1 MNFSNENVN
10 VIVIGDLMID
20 IYHTSEI
27 KRNAPEDIKIP
38 IHNIIDNVYK
48 LGGAC
53 NVAFNLHSLGTSVEL
68 LGVVGDDIYG
78 NQIEKMICDSNLKHK
93 LFIDKTRKTT
103 QKNRIFYNDE
113 LKCRFDVENTH
124 DIPLTIQDEILN
136 YIKSSQNIHAIII
149 SDYDKGVVTME
160 LCQSIISYS
169 NHNHI
174 LTFID
179 PKLNNY
185 HKYKNCFLFKPNVF
199 EAEKI
204 TNETNIDKMITK
216 IHNEMKCKN
225 VLITLGEKGMIFSQ
239 NDSLNKTYTIQH
251 KEIIHKKDV
260 TGAGDIV
267 LSILVHVYIKS
278 NNLLESC
285 HVANYIAG
293 KSVGVVGNYNVSQ
306 LDIDEYYKIMHSEIK
321 DNVNIPSNSKIIYDY
336 EYDNIIKLSNKKNIV
351 FTNGCFDIL
360 HSGHIKCLQF
370 SKNQGDI
377 LVVGLNSDDSIKKIK
392 GPERPI
398 NNIEERATML
408 SLFDFIDY
416 IIIFSEDTPYNIL
429 KLLKPLKMVKGSD
442 YKIEN
447 VVGSEFT
454 NEVLL
459 FNYIEN
465 KSSTRIIDK
474 IKKYHEIKK
483 YK

>member
-1 MNFSNENVN
+1 MNFSNETVN

-20 IYHTSEI
+20 IYHKSEI
-27 KRNAPEDIKIP
+27 KRNSPEDIKIP

-53 NVAFNLHSLGTSVEL
+53 NVAFNLHSLGSSVEL

-78 NQIEKMICDSNLKHK
+78 NQIEKMVCDSNLKHK

-136 YIKSSQNIHAIII
+136 HIKSSVNIHAIVI

-204 TNETNIDKMITK
+204 TNETNIDKMITI

-225 VLITLGEKGMIFSQ
+225 VLVTLGEQGMILSQ
-239 NDSLNKTYTIQH
+239 NDNIINK
-251 KEIIHKKDV
+251 IHK
-260 TGAGDIV
+260 
-267 LSILVHVYIKS
+267 IK
-278 NNLLESC
+278 
-285 HVANYIAG
+285 H
-293 KSVGVVGNYNVSQ
+293 K
-306 LDIDEYYKIMHSEIK
+306 
-321 DNVNIPSNSKIIYDY
+321 
-336 EYDNIIKLSNKKNIV
+336 
-351 FTNGCFDIL
+351 
-360 HSGHIKCLQF
+360 
-370 SKNQGDI
+370 
-377 LVVGLNSDDSIKKIK
+377 
-392 GPERPI
+392 
-398 NNIEERATML
+398 
-408 SLFDFIDY
+408 
-416 IIIFSEDTPYNIL
+416 
-429 KLLKPLKMVKGSD
+429 
-442 YKIEN
+442 
-447 VVGSEFT
+447 
-454 NEVLL
+454 
-459 FNYIEN
+459 
-465 KSSTRIIDK
+465 
-474 IKKYHEIKK
+474 
-483 YK
+483 

>member
-1 MNFSNENVN
+1 MNLSNENMN

-20 IYHTSEI
+20 IYHKSEI
-27 KRNAPEDIKIP
+27 KRNAPEDTNIP
-38 IHNIIDNVYK
+38 IHNVFNHDYK

-68 LGVVGDDIYG
+68 LGVVGDDMYG
-78 NQIEKMICDSNLKHK
+78 NKIEKMICDSNLKHK

-103 QKNRIFYNDE
+103 QKNRILYNDE

-124 DIPLTIQDEILN
+124 DVPLTIQDEILDH
-136 YIKSSQNIHAIII
+136 IKSSQNIHAIII

-160 LCQSIISYS
+160 LCQSIINYS
-169 NHNHI
+169 NCNGI

-185 HKYKNCFLFKPNVF
+185 HKYKNCFLFKPNAF

-204 TNETNIDKMITK
+204 SNETNIDKMITK
-216 IHNEMKCKN
+216 IHNDIKCKN
-225 VLITLGEKGMIFSQ
+225 LLITLGEQGMMFSQ
-239 NDSLNKTYTIQH
+239 NDNLINKTYKIQH
-251 KEIIHKKDV
+251 KEIINKKDV

-267 LSILVHVYIKS
+267 LSVLVHVYIKS
-278 NNLLESC
+278 NNLFESC
-285 HVANYIAG
+285 NIANYIAG
-293 KSVGVVGNYNVSQ
+293 KSVGVIGNYNVSS
-306 LDIDEYYKIMHSEIK
+306 LDIDEYYKMMHCENK
-321 DNVNIPSNSKIIYDY
+321 DNVNIPSNNKILYDY
-336 EYDNIIKLSNKKNIV
+336 ECDKIIELSKMKNIV

-370 SKNQGDI
+370 CKKQGDI

-398 NNIEERATML
+398 NNIDERSTML

-416 IIIFSEDTPYNIL
+416 IIIFSEETPYNIL

-447 VVGSEFT
+447 IVGSEFT

-465 KSSTRIIDK
+465 KSSTSIINK
-474 IKKYHEIKK
+474 IKKI
-483 YK
+483 

>member
-1 MNFSNENVN
+1 MNLSNENVN

-20 IYHTSEI
+20 IYHKSEI
-27 KRNAPEDIKIP
+27 KRNAPEDKNIP
-38 IHNIIDNVYK
+38 IHNVLNHVYK

-53 NVAFNLHSLGTSVEL
+53 NVALNLHNLGTGVEL
-68 LGVVGDDIYG
+68 LGVVGDDVYG

-93 LFIDKTRKTT
+93 LFIDKKRKTT

-113 LKCRFDVENTH
+113 LKCRFDIEDNC
-124 DIPLTIQDEILN
+124 DIHTTIQDEILN
-136 YIKSSQNIHAIII
+136 YISNAKNIHVIII
-149 SDYDKGVVTME
+149 SDYDKGVITAD
-160 LCQSIISYS
+160 LCQSIIAYS
-169 NHNHI
+169 NCNDI

-179 PKLNNY
+179 PKINNY

-204 TNETNIDKMITK
+204 SNETNIDKMITK

-225 VLITLGEKGMIFSQ
+225 VLITLGEQGMIFSQ
-239 NDSLNKTYTIQH
+239 NDSVLINKTYKIQH
-251 KEIIHKKDV
+251 KEIINKKDV
-260 TGAGDIV
+260 TGAGDVV
-267 LSILVHVYIKS
+267 LSVLVYMYIKS

-285 HVANYIAG
+285 NIANYIAG
-293 KSVGVVGNYNVSQ
+293 KSVGVIGNYNVSS
-306 LDIDEYYKIMHSEIK
+306 LDIDEYYKMMHYEKK
-321 DNVNIPSNSKIIYDY
+321 DNVNIPSNNKILYDY
-336 EYDNIIKLSNKKNIV
+336 EYSKIIELSNKKNIV

-370 SKNQGDI
+370 CKNQGDI

-398 NNIEERATML
+398 NNIEERSTML

-416 IIIFSEDTPYNIL
+416 IIVFSQETPYNIL

-447 VVGSEFT
+447 IVGSEFT

-465 KSSTRIIDK
+465 KSSTSIINK
-474 IKKYHEIKK
+474 IKKI
-483 YK
+483 

>member
-20 IYHTSEI
+20 IYHKSEI
-27 KRNAPEDIKIP
+27 KRNSPEDIKIP

-53 NVAFNLHSLGTSVEL
+53 NVAFNLHSLGSSVEL

-78 NQIEKMICDSNLKHK
+78 NQIEKMVCDSNLKHK

-136 YIKSSQNIHAIII
+136 HIKSSQNIRAIII
-149 SDYDKGVVTME
+149 SDYDKGVVTTE
-160 LCQSIISYS
+160 LCQSIIAYS
-169 NHNHI
+169 NCNDI

-216 IHNEMKCKN
+216 IHNEIKCKN
-225 VLITLGEKGMIFSQ
+225 VLITLGEQGMIFSQ
-239 NDSLNKTYTIQH
+239 NDNLINKTYKIRH

-267 LSILVHVYIKS
+267 LSVLVHVYIKS

-293 KSVGVVGNYNVSQ
+293 KSVGVIGNYNVSQ
-306 LDIDEYYKIMHSEIK
+306 LDIDEYYKMMHYENK
-321 DNVNIPSNSKIIYDY
+321 DNINNNKILYDY
-336 EYDNIIKLSNKKNIV
+336 EYDKIIEISSMKNIV

-370 SKNQGDI
+370 CKNQGDI

-398 NNIEERATML
+398 NNIEERSTML

-416 IIIFSEDTPYNIL
+416 IIIFSQDTPYNIL

-442 YKIEN
+442 YNIEN
-447 VVGSEFT
+447 IIGSEFA
-454 NEVLL
+454 NDVLL

-465 KSSTRIIDK
+465 KSSTSIIDK
-474 IKKYHEIKK
+474 IKNKSKNVK
-483 YK
+483 M

>member
-10 VIVIGDLMID
+10 VIVIGDIMID
-20 IYHTSEI
+20 VYHKSEI

-38 IHNIIDNVYK
+38 IHNIIDNIYK

-68 LGVVGDDIYG
+68 LGVVGDDTYG
-78 NQIEKMICDSNLKHK
+78 NQIEKMMCDSNLKHK

-103 QKNRIFYNDE
+103 QKNRIFHNDE

-136 YIKSSQNIHAIII
+136 HIKNSRNIYAIII
-149 SDYDKGVVTME
+149 SDYDKGLVTME
-160 LCQSIISYS
+160 LCQSIIAYS
-169 NHNHI
+169 NCNDI

-204 TNETNIDKMITK
+204 TNETDVVKMINK
-216 IHNEMKCKN
+216 LHDEMKCKN
-225 VLITLGEKGMIFSQ
+225 VLITLDEQGMIFSPSQ
-239 NDSLNKTYTIQH
+239 NDSLINKTYKIQH

-267 LSILVHVYIKS
+267 LSVLVHVYIKS
-278 NNLLESC
+278 NNLIESC

-293 KSVGVVGNYNVSQ
+293 KSIGVIGNYNVSS
-306 LDIDEYYKIMHSEIK
+306 LEIDEYYKMMHSEIK
-321 DNVNIPSNSKIIYDY
+321 DNVNISSNSKILYDY
-336 EYDNIIKLSNKKNIV
+336 EYDKIIELSNKKNIV

-360 HSGHIKCLQF
+360 HSAHIKCLQYC
-370 SKNQGDI
+370 KNQGDI

-398 NNIEERATML
+398 NNIDERSTIL

-442 YKIEN
+442 YKMEN
-447 VVGSEFT
+447 IVGSEFA

-459 FNYIEN
+459 FDYIEN
-465 KSSTRIIDK
+465 KSSTRIINK
-474 IKKYHEIKK
+474 IKKY
-483 YK
+483 

>member
-20 IYHTSEI
+20 VYHTSEI

-38 IHNIIDNVYK
+38 IHNIIDNNYK

-53 NVAFNLHSLGTSVEL
+53 NVAYNLHSLGTSVEL
-68 LGVVGDDIYG
+68 LGVVGDDVYG
-78 NQIEKMICDSNLKHK
+78 KQIEKMICDSKLKHK
-93 LFIDKTRKTT
+93 LFIDVSRKTT
-103 QKNRIFYNDE
+103 QKNRILYNDE
-113 LKCRFDVENTH
+113 FKCRFDVENTH

-136 YIKSSQNIHAIII
+136 HIKNSQNIHAIVI

-169 NHNHI
+169 NHNDI

-185 HKYKNCFLFKPNVF
+185 HKYKNCFLFKPNLF

-204 TNETNIDKMITK
+204 TNETNVDKMVTI
-216 IHNEMKCKN
+216 IHNEIKCKN
-225 VLITLGEKGMIFSQ
+225 VLITLGEQGMIFSQ
-239 NDSLNKTYTIQH
+239 NNNNNLINKIHNIQH
-251 KEIIHKKDV
+251 KKIINKKDV

-267 LSILVHVYIKS
+267 LSVLVHMYIISK
-278 NNLLESC
+278 NLLESC
-285 HVANYIAG
+285 HVANYVAG
-293 KSVGVVGNYNVSQ
+293 KSVGVVGNYTVNP
-306 LDIDEYYKIMHSEIK
+306 LDIDEYYKTMSYQNK
-321 DNVNIPSNSKIIYDY
+321 DNVNGTNGNSKILYDY
-336 EYDNIIKLSNKKNIV
+336 EYDKIIELSSKKNIV

-360 HSGHIKCLQF
+360 HSAHIKCLQF
-370 SKNQGDI
+370 CKNQGDI
-377 LVVGLNSDDSIKKIK
+377 LVVGLNSDESIKQIK
-392 GPERPI
+392 GPDRPI
-398 NNIEERATML
+398 NNIDERSTML

-416 IIIFSEDTPYNIL
+416 IIIFSEKTPYNIL
-429 KLLKPLKMVKGSD
+429 KLLKPLKMIKGSD

-447 VVGSEFT
+447 IIGSEFA

-459 FNYIEN
+459 FNYVEN

-474 IKKYHEIKK
+474 IKKI
-483 YK
+483 

>member
-10 VIVIGDLMID
+10 VIVIGDLIID
-20 IYHTSEI
+20 IYHKSEI

-78 NQIEKMICDSNLKHK
+78 NQIEKMVCDSKIKHK
-93 LFIDKTRKTT
+93 LFIDKSRKTT
-103 QKNRIFYNDE
+103 QKNRILYNDE
-113 LKCRFDVENTH
+113 LKCRFDIEDNC
-124 DIPLTIQDEILN
+124 DISLTIQDEILN
-136 YIKSSQNIHAIII
+136 YIINNSKNTRVIII
-149 SDYDKGVVTME
+149 SDYDKGVITTE
-160 LCQSIISYS
+160 LCQSIIAYS
-169 NHNHI
+169 NCNDI

-179 PKLNNY
+179 PKINNY

-204 TNETNIDKMITK
+204 TNETNIYKIITK
-216 IHNEMKCKN
+216 IHNEMNCKN
-225 VLITLGEKGMIFSQ
+225 VLITLGEHGMIFSQ
-239 NDSLNKTYTIQH
+239 NDNLINKTHKIEH
-251 KEIIHKKDV
+251 KEIINKKDV

-267 LSILVHVYIKS
+267 LSVLVYMYIKS
-278 NNLLESC
+278 NNLVESC

-293 KSVGVVGNYNVSQ
+293 KSIGVIGNYNVNR
-306 LDIDEYYKIMHSEIK
+306 LDIDEYYKTVCIQN
-321 DNVNIPSNSKIIYDY
+321 DNVYITNHNKILYEY
-336 EYDNIIKLSNKKNIV
+336 EYDKIIELSNKKNVV

-370 SKNQGDI
+370 CKNQGDI
-377 LVVGLNSDDSIKKIK
+377 LVVGLNSDDSIKQIK

-398 NNIEERATML
+398 NNIDERSTML

-416 IIIFSEDTPYNIL
+416 IIIFSKETPYNIL

-442 YKIEN
+442 YKMEN
-447 VVGSEFT
+447 IIGSEFA

-465 KSSTRIIDK
+465 KSSTSTIDK
-474 IKKYHEIKK
+474 IKNKSKNCK
-483 YK
+483 

>member
-1 MNFSNENVN
+1 MNLNFSNENVN
-10 VIVIGDLMID
+10 VIVIGDLMVD

-38 IHNIIDNVYK
+38 IHNVIDNVYK

-103 QKNRIFYNDE
+103 QKNRILYNDE

-136 YIKSSQNIHAIII
+136 HIKSSVNIHAIVI

-160 LCQSIISYS
+160 LCQSVISYS

-204 TNETNIDKMITK
+204 TNETNIDKMITI

-225 VLITLGEKGMIFSQ
+225 VLITLGEQGMILSQ
-239 NDSLNKTYTIQH
+239 NDNIINKIHKIKHKKIINKT
-251 KEIIHKKDV
+251 DV

-267 LSILVHVYIKS
+267 LSVLVHMYIISK
-278 NNLLESC
+278 NLLSSSY
-285 HVANYIAG
+285 VANYIAG
-293 KSVGVVGNYNVSQ
+293 KSIGVIGNYSVSQ
-306 LDIDEYYKIMHSEIK
+306 LDIDEYYKIIHCENK
-321 DNVNIPSNSKIIYDY
+321 DSVHIPTNNKIIYDY
-336 EYDNIIKLSNKKNIV
+336 EYDKIIELSKKKNIV

-370 SKNQGDI
+370 CKHQGDI

-398 NNIEERATML
+398 NNIDERSTML

-459 FNYIEN
+459 FDYIEN
-465 KSSTRIIDK
+465 KSSTRIINK
-474 IKKYHEIKK
+474 IKMS
-483 YK
+483 